1 MDMKQVVLI
10 VLAILAI
17 VYILYNTVD
26 IKGIDLEKGLK
37 FIEGKA
43 LNESF
48 IAGASI
54 NQGIGKYSNIELRY
68 PYQNNWRG
76 NSQNVK
82 LLQSPIYTGQG
93 SPFPLKSSDS
103 FQQVYPT
110 MGPHVDGQVD
120 SPQMLSM
127 LAFNQA
133 KPECCPSTFSTSTG
147 CVCLTNKQ
155 SDWIALRGGN
165 NGFNSD
171 F

>member
-43 LNESF
+43 VNEPF

-68 PYQNNWRG
+68 PYENNWRG

-103 FQQVYPT
+103 FQQVYPKSDLS
-110 MGPHVDGQVD
+110 VDGQPD
-120 SPQMLSM
+120 SSTSM
-127 LAFNQA
+127 FMMAYNQA
-133 KPECCPSTFSTSTG
+133 SPFCKSTYSTSNG
-147 CVCLTNKQ
+147 QVCMTSRQ